1 MAGVI
6 FKFQDANK
14 NSMNSVNQSEINV
27 GHTLEIIGYDLVT
40 AGISM
45 ILVDAIFI
53 RSERKSNVNIVAQ
66 HNNEIGITYDFL
78 R

>member
-14 NSMNSVNQSEINV
+14 NSINSVNQSEINF
-27 GHTLEIIGYDLVT
+27 GLTLETIGYVLVT

-66 HNNEIGITYDFL
+66 HNNEIGIAYNFL